1 LPIKPSSSAQ
11 KASDVLPW
19 FFCSIPRNLCLL
31 NSTSPV
37 SAPRFFRCYAIYITR
52 ISSRCPDFVCTCLCS
67 SIFSTPCRKLPYV
80 HPITDFIFGVLLL
93 TRAPEISFD
102 PENWTHST
110 SPISRS
116 TTVQNEGSPSTSLFD
131 SHRHHLPQYR
141 LASLHRPSNFI
152 PRQSLLPL

>member
-1 LPIKPSSSAQ
+1 MHLFVFFHFFHSLPE
-11 KASDVLPW
+11 ASVCASYYR
-19 FFCSIPRNLCLL
+19 FYFRG
-31 NSTSPV
+31 SP
-37 SAPRFFRCYAIYITR
+37 ANP
-52 ISSRCPDFVCTCLCS
+52 
-67 SIFSTPCRKLPYV
+67 
-80 HPITDFIFGVLLL
+80 G
-93 TRAPEISFD
+93 ISFD